1 MVVRNQS
8 LQQCQQQ
15 TPQKR
20 LRVFYNLVDLTPRL
34 HPVYRHQNGTL
45 LTVVQKHPLN
55 TLQRTV
61 QAQVQV

>member
-34 HPVYRHQNGTL
+34 HPVYRHQNGTR
-45 LTVVQKHPLN
+45 LTIVQKRPLN
-55 TLQRTV
+55 TLQHTV

>member
-15 TPQKR
+15 THQKR
-20 LRVFYNLVDLTPRL
+20 LRVFYNLVDRTPRP
-34 HPVYRHQNGTL
+34 HPVYHHQNGTL
-45 LTVVQKHPLN
+45 LTIVQKHPLN